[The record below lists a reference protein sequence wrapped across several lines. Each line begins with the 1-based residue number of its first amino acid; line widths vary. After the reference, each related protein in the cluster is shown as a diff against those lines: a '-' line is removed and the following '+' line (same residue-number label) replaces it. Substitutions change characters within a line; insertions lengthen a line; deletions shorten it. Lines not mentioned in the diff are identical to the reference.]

1 VKFRAVTL
9 GLAALLLSGISV
21 KPASAQG
28 GPFWRARQARL
39 QNIAQ
44 KEKVNPPRKNPP
56 PPKENMVAPK
66 SAPNA
71 RGLEGLPPKWVDNMR
86 SMSPEEQQQFMQN
99 NERFKNL
106 PPERQQQIRQ
116 NLQKWNSLTPEQ
128 RQGALNAEAALE
140 HMSPEQRQYVRN
152 SLLPRWQAMPQ
163 PRRQVINRHL
173 AMLSKMTPATQD
185 AALNDPRFLEGLS
198 PDEQSMLRDLNSLRN
213 PTTP

>member
-1 VKFRAVTL
+1 LRIRAL
-9 GLAALLLSGISV
+9 SFGLVALLFAGLGAESAG
-21 KPASAQG
+21 AQG

-39 QNIAQ
+39 QNVAQ
-44 KEKVNPPRKNPP
+44 KEKLNPPRKNAP
-56 PPKENMVAPK
+56 PPKANMVAPK
-66 SAPNA
+66 AAPNA
-71 RGLEGLPPKWVDNMR
+71 RGMEGLPTKWVDNMR

-106 PPERQQQIRQ
+106 APERQQQIRQ

-152 SLLPRWQAMPQ
+152 SLLPRWQSMPQ

-173 AMLSKMTPATQD
+173 AMLGKMSPATQES
-185 AALNDPRFLEGLS
+185 ALNDPKFLEGLS
-198 PDEQSMLRDLNSLRN
+198 PDEQSMLRDLNSLRSP
-213 PTTP
+213 PTR